1 MQCPEASIAEGEGN
15 LQFLGCAASY
25 VSLVF
30 DLEDVDK
37 HMNMNA
43 LVAPTTAVRP
53 HRFILLFA
61 VVWLRSLLL
70 YPVC

>member
-1 MQCPEASIAEGEGN
+1 
-15 LQFLGCAASY
+15 
-25 VSLVF
+25 
-30 DLEDVDK
+30 
-37 HMNMNA
+37 MNMNA